1 MPNPSVRSIAATALA
16 CVAGLLLP
24 TTSGCGTDAV
34 GVEDCRKIE
43 QARCDLGAA
52 CGLVKDAEACR
63 RFYRD
68 HCLHGLALEGAPG
81 TTQVKACAD
90 AISAAAAC
98 AKAGGPQASTLNCPG
113 IGLTASPLA
122 CDVVRQPEAT
132 EVCRF
137 LVPTAPPVTID
148 APVGPVDSDAGDSGT
163 DSQ

>member
-24 TTSGCGTDAV
+24 TTPGCGTDAI

-52 CGLVKDAEACR
+52 CGRVEDVDSCR

-68 HCLHGLALEGAPG
+68 HCLHGLALENSPG
-81 TTQVKACAD
+81 TAQVKACAD
-90 AISAAAAC
+90 AISAAASC
-98 AKAGGPQASTLNCPG
+98 AKLGGPQASASACPG
-113 IGLTASPLA
+113 IGPTALPLA
-122 CDVVRQPEAT
+122 CDVISRPEAT

-137 LVPTAPPVTID
+137 LVPSTPPVTID
-148 APVGPVDSDAGDSGT
+148 APVGPVDSGGPDSGA
-163 DSQ
+163 D